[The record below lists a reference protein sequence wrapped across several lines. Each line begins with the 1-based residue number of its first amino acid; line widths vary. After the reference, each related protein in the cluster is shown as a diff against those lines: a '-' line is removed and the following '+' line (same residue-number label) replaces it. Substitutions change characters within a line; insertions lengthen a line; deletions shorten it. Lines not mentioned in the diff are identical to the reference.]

1 MPEQIFTSCT
11 TEGPIHVYVRDGKVV
26 RIRPLT
32 ADPREFRPWTIE
44 AGGRHYTPPAKF
56 HLAPFIHAER
66 ERLYSKDRIL
76 YPMKRKDFDP
86 KGKRNQEKRGT
97 SGYERIGW
105 DEALD
110 IVSGEIKRITEQHGG
125 AAITGI
131 TSSHH
136 NWGIVGYKMGPFG
149 RFMNMLEY
157 TPIMDNPDSWEGWHW
172 GAPHTWGFFWRL
184 GIPEQYDL
192 LQDVLKNTEMIVFW
206 SNDPDTTRSIYSAQD
221 SVLWRQWLKE
231 KGVEMVFLDPFF
243 NYTAAHMDHAKW
255 FPLRPDSGTA
265 VAQAIAYV
273 WITEDTYDKDYVAG
287 RTVGFEEFKRQVL
300 GKDDGLPK
308 TPEWASEESGI
319 PARRIRTLAR
329 EWASKRTMLSAGSKG
344 GLAGASRQAYAT
356 EWARLM
362 ILLQAMQ
369 GLGKPGVSIWSATMG
384 APSNTSVF
392 FPGYADLESRMAITR
407 AADTKIENATSQR
420 LYRTLLPDAILNP
433 PVEWDGDSYAGQSI
447 EQQFVH
453 YVYPMQGYPEVKM
466 FYRYGGSFIG
476 TMVDTNKWVK
486 MYQSPKLEFVVNQD
500 CWWGG
505 EAGFADIILPACTS
519 LEREDI
525 AESSVAGG
533 YGMHGSSGVN
543 FRVVVRMKKCVEP
556 LGESK
561 ADYDI
566 FTLLSERLGMRDV
579 YTDGGKTD
587 VDWARKYFE
596 LSDLPKHIS
605 WEDFDN
611 KGYFIVNPE
620 ENYKPTPALRW
631 FAEGRACDTPDV
643 NNKKRGTEKAH
654 ELGTYSGKIEFLSQS
669 LLKQWP
675 DDDERPP
682 VPRHIPSW
690 EGYRSELYK
699 RYPLQLVSPHPRFSF
714 HTHYDKHTKW
724 LNEIPGHRIVKNGYA
739 WWIARVHPREAAA
752 RGIKNDDIIKLY
764 NDRGAVL
771 CIAVV
776 TERVLPGIV
785 HSYGSSASY
794 DPLEPGKVNS
804 IDRGGCVNLL
814 TPSRMMSRH
823 VPGMAPNSC
832 LIEIVKWED

>member
-1 MPEQIFTSCT
+1 MSEQIFTSCT
-11 TEGPIHVYVRDGKVV
+11 TEGPISVYVRDGKVV
-26 RIRPLT
+26 RIRPLM
-32 ADPREFRPWTIE
+32 ADEEDFKAWTIE
-44 AGGRHYTPPAKF
+44 AGGKSYSPPTKF

-66 ERLYSKDRIL
+66 DRLYSEDRIL
-76 YPMKRKDFDP
+76 YPMKRRDFDP
-86 KGKRNQEKRGT
+86 KGNRNQQKRGI
-97 SGYERIGW
+97 SGFERISW

-110 IVSGEIKRITEQHGG
+110 IVSGEIKRIRDQYGG
-125 AAITGI
+125 PAITGI

-136 NWGIVGYKMGPFG
+136 NWGIVGYKMGPFA
-149 RFMNMLEY
+149 RFMDMLEY

-184 GIPEQYDL
+184 GLPEQYDL
-192 LQDVLKNTEMIVFW
+192 LEDVLKNTEMIVYW

-221 SVLWRQWLKE
+221 SVMWRQWLKE
-231 KGVEMVFLDPFF
+231 KGVKMVFLDPFF
-243 NYTAAHMDHAKW
+243 NYTNAHLKGTW
-255 FPLRPDSGTA
+255 LPLRPDSGTA
-265 VAQAIAYV
+265 VAQAIAFV
-273 WITEDTYDKDYVAG
+273 WITEGTYDKEYVAE
-287 RTVGFEEFKRQVL
+287 RTVGFEEFKNHIL

-308 TPEWASEESGI
+308 TPEWASVESAI
-319 PARRIRTLAR
+319 PARKIRALAR
-329 EWASKRTMLSAGSKG
+329 EWASKRTVLSAGSKG
-344 GLAGASRQAYAT
+344 GLAGACRQAYAT
-356 EWARLM
+356 EWARMM

-369 GLGKPGVSIWSATMG
+369 GLGKPGVTIWSATMG

-392 FPGYADLESRMAITR
+392 FPGYADPESRMGMSR
-407 AADTKIENATSQR
+407 GADRPIVNPTKQR
-420 LYRTLLPDAILNP
+420 LYRTLLPEAILSP
-433 PVEWDGDSYAGQSI
+433 PIEWDGDSYAGQSI
-447 EQQFVH
+447 EQQFTH
-453 YVYPMQGYPEVKM
+453 HVYPKDGYPEVKM

-500 CWWGG
+500 CWRCS
-505 EAGFADIILPACTS
+505 ETGFADVILPACTS

-543 FRVVVRMKKCVEP
+543 FRVVVRMKKCVSP

-561 ADYDI
+561 ADYEI
-566 FTLLSERLGMRDV
+566 FTLLAQRLGMKDV
-579 YTDGGKTD
+579 YTEGKTD
-587 VDWARKYFE
+587 LDWAKKFFE
-596 LSDLPKHIS
+596 ISDLPKYIS
-605 WEDFDN
+605 WEQFDR
-611 KGYFIVNPE
+611 KGYFIINPG

-631 FAEGRACDTPDV
+631 FYEGRQCDTPDPL
-643 NNKKRGTEKAH
+643 NKKRGTERGG

-669 LLKQWP
+669 LLSKWP

-682 VPRHIPSW
+682 IPHHIPSW

-714 HTHYDKHTKW
+714 HTHYDRHARW
-724 LNEIPGHRIVKNGYA
+724 LDEIPGHRIKKNEYA
-739 WWIARVHPREAAA
+739 WWIARVHPRDAAA
-752 RGIKNDDIIKLY
+752 RGIKNGDIIKLY

-776 TERVLPGIV
+776 TQRVLPGIV
-785 HSYGSSASY
+785 HSYGSSTSY
-794 DPLEPGKVNS
+794 DPLEPGKVKS

-814 TPSRMMSRH
+814 TSSRMMSRH

-832 LIEIVKWED
+832 LIEIVKWEEE

>member
-486 MYQSPKLEFVVNQD
+486 MYQSPKLELVVNQD

-739 WWIARVHPREAAA
+739 WWIARVHPRDAAA

>member
-1 MPEQIFTSCT
+1 
-11 TEGPIHVYVRDGKVV
+11 
-26 RIRPLT
+26 
-32 ADPREFRPWTIE
+32 
-44 AGGRHYTPPAKF
+44 
-56 HLAPFIHAER
+56 
-66 ERLYSKDRIL
+66 
-76 YPMKRKDFDP
+76 
-86 KGKRNQEKRGT
+86 
-97 SGYERIGW
+97 
-105 DEALD
+105 
-110 IVSGEIKRITEQHGG
+110 
-125 AAITGI
+125 
-131 TSSHH
+131 
-136 NWGIVGYKMGPFG
+136 MGPFG

-192 LQDVLKNTEMIVFW
+192 LQDTLQNTEMIVFW

-273 WITEDTYDKDYVAG
+273 WITEDTYDKDYVAE

-356 EWARLM
+356 EWARMM

-369 GLGKPGVSIWSATMG
+369 GLGKPGINIWSATMG

-453 YVYPMQGYPEVKM
+453 YVYPMEGYPEVKM

-505 EAGFADIILPACTS
+505 ETGFADVILPACTS

-533 YGMHGSSGVN
+533 YGMHGSNGVN
-543 FRVVVRMKKCVEP
+543 FRVVVRMKKCIEP

-561 ADYDI
+561 ADYEI
-566 FTLLSERLGMRDV
+566 FTLLSERLGMKDV
-579 YTDGGKTD
+579 YTDGKTD
-587 VDWARKYFE
+587 LDWARKYFE

-611 KGYFIVNPE
+611 KGYFIINPE

-643 NNKKRGTEKAH
+643 NNKKRGTEKAR

-682 VPRHIPSW
+682 VPRHIP
-690 EGYRSELYK
+690 
-699 RYPLQLVSPHPRFSF
+699 
-714 HTHYDKHTKW
+714 
-724 LNEIPGHRIVKNGYA
+724 
-739 WWIARVHPREAAA
+739 
-752 RGIKNDDIIKLY
+752 
-764 NDRGAVL
+764 
-771 CIAVV
+771 
-776 TERVLPGIV
+776 
-785 HSYGSSASY
+785 
-794 DPLEPGKVNS
+794 
-804 IDRGGCVNLL
+804 
-814 TPSRMMSRH
+814 
-823 VPGMAPNSC
+823 
-832 LIEIVKWED
+832 

>member
-1 MPEQIFTSCT
+1 
-11 TEGPIHVYVRDGKVV
+11 
-26 RIRPLT
+26 
-32 ADPREFRPWTIE
+32 
-44 AGGRHYTPPAKF
+44 
-56 HLAPFIHAER
+56 
-66 ERLYSKDRIL
+66 
-76 YPMKRKDFDP
+76 
-86 KGKRNQEKRGT
+86 
-97 SGYERIGW
+97 
-105 DEALD
+105 
-110 IVSGEIKRITEQHGG
+110 
-125 AAITGI
+125 
-131 TSSHH
+131 
-136 NWGIVGYKMGPFG
+136 
-149 RFMNMLEY
+149 
-157 TPIMDNPDSWEGWHW
+157 
-172 GAPHTWGFFWRL
+172 
-184 GIPEQYDL
+184 
-192 LQDVLKNTEMIVFW
+192 
-206 SNDPDTTRSIYSAQD
+206 
-221 SVLWRQWLKE
+221 
-231 KGVEMVFLDPFF
+231 
-243 NYTAAHMDHAKW
+243 
-255 FPLRPDSGTA
+255 
-265 VAQAIAYV
+265 
-273 WITEDTYDKDYVAG
+273 
-287 RTVGFEEFKRQVL
+287 
-300 GKDDGLPK
+300 
-308 TPEWASEESGI
+308 
-319 PARRIRTLAR
+319 
-329 EWASKRTMLSAGSKG
+329 
-344 GLAGASRQAYAT
+344 
-356 EWARLM
+356 
-362 ILLQAMQ
+362 
-369 GLGKPGVSIWSATMG
+369 MG

-453 YVYPMQGYPEVKM
+453 YVYPMEGYPEVKM

-505 EAGFADIILPACTS
+505 ETGFADVILPACTS

-533 YGMHGSSGVN
+533 YGMHGSNGVN
-543 FRVVVRMKKCVEP
+543 FRVVVRMKKCIEP

-561 ADYDI
+561 ADYEI
-566 FTLLSERLGMRDV
+566 FTLLSERLGMKDV
-579 YTDGGKTD
+579 YTDGKTD
-587 VDWARKYFE
+587 LDWARKYFE

-611 KGYFIVNPE
+611 KGYFIINPE

-643 NNKKRGTEKAH
+643 NNKKRGTEKAR

-699 RYPLQLVSPHPRFSF
+699 KYPLQLVSPHPRFSF

-739 WWIARVHPREAAA
+739 WWIARVHPRDAAA

-764 NDRGAVL
+764 NDRGVVL

-832 LIEIVKWED
+832 LVEIVKWEE